1 MELNLKPFQSTFI
14 KETLDP
20 KIRTAVLCCPRGNG
34 KSTLAAHLCSRI
46 LDPRDKLFAN
56 GEEIYLL
63 VPPFPFSF
71 FFHAAN
77 SKGGGDALV
86 LRFPFRCRHARGPH
100 SHVGLEGLAGGARA
114 RFRPGKRPR
123 PSSLARSITRSTYY
137 RWRHHFRKRGLAGL
151 RGRPP
156 GSGRV
161 WNQILPKERDRI
173 LEMALLFPEWSSR
186 EVSCQV
192 TDRCGF
198 TVSES
203 SVYRILKAEGLIR
216 EVQLRSF
223 PAESEYRI
231 KTTRPNQQWQTDAT
245 YLLVKNWGWYYPI
258 SVLDDFSRRILAWG
272 LHTTMRA
279 GDFSQVVEAACERT
293 GVEQAPL
300 SDRPRLV
307 TDRGPAL
314 ISKDFG
320 QYLETK
326 GLGHILASPYHPQ
339 TNGKIERYH
348 RSCKERINLI
358 VWETPEELEREIA
371 VFIDYYNSR
380 RYHEAL
386 GNVTPDDVYFARRD
400 SIHTKRRR
408 LKGVTLARRQAI
420 NAKLARSASVHTV
433 S

>member
-1 MELNLKPFQSTFI
+1 MLSE
-14 KETLDP
+14 
-20 KIRTAVLCCPRGNG
+20 
-34 KSTLAAHLCSRI
+34 H
-46 LDPRDKLFAN
+46 KL
-56 GEEIYLL
+56 E
-63 VPPFPFSF
+63 
-71 FFHAAN
+71 
-77 SKGGGDALV
+77 V
-86 LRFPFRCRHARGPH
+86 LRAVEASELP
-100 SHVGLEGLAGGARA
+100 VLEVLDQLEI
-114 RFRPGKRPR
+114 PG
-123 PSSLARSITRSTYY
+123 STYD
-137 RWRHHFRKRGLAGL
+137 RWRHHFRRRGLAGL
-151 RGRPP
+151 RDRPP
-156 GSGRV
+156 GSRRV
-161 WNQILPKERDRI
+161 WNQILPQERDRI
-173 LEMALLFPEWSSR
+173 LETAWLFPEWSPR
-186 EVSCQV
+186 EVSCPV

-216 EVQLRSF
+216 EVQALSF

-231 KTTRPNQQWQTDAT
+231 KTTRINQQWQTDAT
-245 YLLVKNWGWYYPI
+245 YLLVKNWGWYYLI

-272 LHTTMRA
+272 LQPTMRV

-300 SDRPRLV
+300 SRRPRLV
-307 TDRGPAL
+307 TDHGPAL

-348 RSCKERINLI
+348 RSCKQRMNLI
-358 VWETPEELEREIA
+358 VWETPGELEREIA

-386 GNVTPDDVYFARRD
+386 GNVTPDDVYFGRRD
-400 SIHTKRRR
+400 SIHTRRRR

-420 NAKLARSASVHTV
+420 NAKLARSAPAPTV

>member
-1 MELNLKPFQSTFI
+1 
-14 KETLDP
+14 
-20 KIRTAVLCCPRGNG
+20 
-34 KSTLAAHLCSRI
+34 
-46 LDPRDKLFAN
+46 
-56 GEEIYLL
+56 
-63 VPPFPFSF
+63 
-71 FFHAAN
+71 
-77 SKGGGDALV
+77 
-86 LRFPFRCRHARGPH
+86 
-100 SHVGLEGLAGGARA
+100 
-114 RFRPGKRPR
+114 
-123 PSSLARSITRSTYY
+123 
-137 RWRHHFRKRGLAGL
+137 
-151 RGRPP
+151 
-156 GSGRV
+156 
-161 WNQILPKERDRI
+161 
-173 LEMALLFPEWSSR
+173 MALLFPEWSPR

-245 YLLVKNWGWYYPI
+245 YLLVKNWGWYYLI

-272 LHTTMRA
+272 LHTAMRA

-326 GLGHILASPYHPQ
+326 GTGPHPGLTLSSPDQREDRTLPSFLQGTHQPNGLGDTRGVGARNRGLYRLLQLQA
-339 TNGKIERYH
+339 
-348 RSCKERINLI
+348 L
-358 VWETPEELEREIA
+358 
-371 VFIDYYNSR
+371 SR
-380 RYHEAL
+380 
-386 GNVTPDDVYFARRD
+386 GP
-400 SIHTKRRR
+400 
-408 LKGVTLARRQAI
+408 G
-420 NAKLARSASVHTV
+420 
-433 S
+433 